1 MRNLEE
7 KCVSLL
13 EEIRREHELSEQLL
27 QAGFQHCKK
36 VGELILKLEGM
47 LSPEEFEQWLQWNG
61 VLGKGKA
68 EKCIALCKGEKVKII
83 LSLGEEVGNEEH

>member
-1 MRNLEE
+1 MRNLEK
-7 KCVSLL
+7 KCVELL
-13 EEIRREHELSEQLL
+13 KEIKREHELSEQLL
-27 QAGFQHCKK
+27 KEAFLHSEK
-36 VGELILKLEGM
+36 VGELVIQLKEQ